1 MNYGGTN
8 HFSGQLCGSH
18 SVEPQCVFTII
29 RQHFLANLPSIFE
42 TREPPSLL
50 WNALQQFCYFDSFR
64 LEGGLAPFHNAA
76 AETDGAGRL
85 WNAPERISGQ
95 IVYWYTWQSRS
106 WSASLLPDPDTPAP
120 LPDTHPPASFASA
133 VHLSVAGSCGWAGLG
148 CQWNIPEE
156 KSPR

>member
-1 MNYGGTN
+1 MCVAFYNI
-8 HFSGQLCGSH
+8 HQSPH
-18 SVEPQCVFTII
+18 SAEPQSVFAII
-29 RQHFLANLPSIFE
+29 CLHFLANLPSICE
-42 TREPPSLL
+42 TREPLSLL
-50 WNALQQFCYFDSFR
+50 VKVPQLRQFPTLRRPSPAL
-64 LEGGLAPFHNAA
+64 NAA
-76 AETDGAGRL
+76 AETDGAGWL

-120 LPDTHPPASFASA
+120 LPATHPPPSFASA